1 MVSSLP
7 AAGTGRN
14 VRLWRDGA
22 SVRARFYPLGT
33 MAGRAGDGA
42 ETCRGRDGCDDG
54 DGCDDRDGPVRPRRA
69 GLTAGRAI
77 CGTEK

>member
-1 MVSSLP
+1 
-7 AAGTGRN
+7 
-14 VRLWRDGA
+14 
-22 SVRARFYPLGT
+22 

-42 ETCRGRDGCDDG
+42 ETCRCRGRDRDGCDDG